1 MPPVNGVGANNCFRY
16 SSLTCVNRTSAN
28 SGVYDSASKF
38 TKTQPDN
45 VERRDANIMAGLLY
59 QNYPSIA
66 DYGNSAFNC

>member
-1 MPPVNGVGANNCFRY
+1 MPPVNGVGGNNCFRY

-38 TKTQPDN
+38 TNIRLDD
-45 VERRDANIMAGLLY
+45 VERRGANLIVGLLY

-66 DYGNSAFNC
+66 DYGNSDFNC